1 MTMTNTQTMSGSGTP
16 SMTMTG
22 SGTATGT
29 GSVTA
34 SFSNT
39 ISGTQSVTQTGSI
52 SASFSSSVSAPATM
66 SGSMSP
72 APPPASI
79 SQVTAGC
86 GAGRQQ
92 ICIAWTRPVGVP
104 ALNYVVTITG
114 QVTGAKNVY
123 NFTMGE
129 TFAML
134 TGLKPATAYTIT
146 VQTLFFGTLS
156 SPATIT
162 ITTAA
167 PGPKQNPALGI
178 TGFTCRSQ
186 QVPGIPKKQR
196 GVVCSW
202 TNGPTPYTLINLR
215 IKCTGLFGSG
225 FAGKHKNVKR
235 TLKPGLSTYMEKG
248 FFVPARCKVIANAAY
263 STGPGRR
270 IVQILNV
277 V

>member
-1 MTMTNTQTMSGSGTP
+1 MSQTMSGSGTM
-16 SMTMTG
+16 SMTTTG
-22 SGTATGT
+22 SGTPTGT

-52 SASFSSSVSAPATM
+52 SPSFSSSVSAPMTM
-66 SGSMSP
+66 TSSISP
-72 APPPASI
+72 APPPSSI
-79 SQVTAGC
+79 IQITAGC
-86 GAGRQQ
+86 GAGREQ
-92 ICIAWTRPVGVP
+92 ICIGWTRPVGVP
-104 ALNYVVTITG
+104 ATNYVVTITG
-114 QVTGAKNVY
+114 SVSGNKNVY

-134 TGLKPATAYTIT
+134 TGLKPATVYTIT
-146 VQTLFFGTLS
+146 VQTLYFGTLS

-167 PGPKQNPALGI
+167 PGPKQNPTLGI

-196 GVVCSW
+196 GVICSW
-202 TNGPTPYTLINLR
+202 TNGATPYTMINLR
-215 IKCTGLFGSG
+215 LKCTGTFGSAFVG
-225 FAGKHKNVKR
+225 QHKNVKR
-235 TLKPGLSTYMEKG
+235 MLKPGLSSWTEKG
-248 FFVPARCKVIANAAY
+248 FFAPAKCKAIANAAY

-270 IVQILNV
+270 IVQMFNV